1 MKVQKDKIIRV
12 KKFPLFIL
20 ASMFLLVLV
29 IALSQAQFTSTSS
42 MDVGS
47 TSTVGTGFAPSAQYY
62 RPGFEQYYS
71 SEQISTYWAEF
82 GKEECE
88 ARQDFIL
95 NIRPGG
101 CTPAVVRSDL
111 LEEQNVP
118 IFCKLDA
125 IKINP
130 LIDVKSIRSISFK
143 GQYPKEVAGI
153 SFHPARAAIRTY
165 NTLLGSPLLNNVGYL
180 VIVLRRQPSE
190 DDMPDWVQGNLTAIV
205 RYDAEKAFGVGDAEY
220 YIPVLQDN
228 EWQNNYEEY
237 SFWRGRGFLRANWVD
252 EDRASISVYRDRDH
266 KESTLTLREGES
278 SGNVYLGGFYCQV
291 ALDVRLNEITYP
303 QTIAKIKV
311 HRADEENNL
320 WLYEGAKF
328 ADDKCRV
335 TNIEPIILGGGSV
348 DISCSGGERFTL
360 YLGSANSVDLEINN
374 KEQKTNLWDLVNEDE
389 KVYLSYIGQLPQ
401 KISTRRQGKE
411 NSFILLIK
419 TEKELSVA
427 DKEKL
432 ERNIKN
438 IFEYRAKVDENRK
451 DFEEQAL
458 VSLNKIQE
466 ISGSDIIFYKRK
478 GDEDFSRRI
487 KFVEPKGVT
496 DEVYGS
502 DKGQLLNENFDK
514 SISNYRD
521 VVKYYPYEKVTREAE
536 IETYGEQAL
545 VAAVELADKIKKQ
558 GTKQELLQ
566 ETISNYPDTSTGKEA
581 EKEFEKTIIYD
592 EEKAGFSTRIL
603 QDYYSFQLKDIK
615 QPTKEE
621 ASTTIILDN
630 GQGTYSVDE
639 YVKSPET
646 NDGKTEFIQVQKLN
660 DEYVEL
666 KYAAWDKEKG
676 DDKRFITKTT
686 RIRLDEYAS
695 LGRFQVYISDIQLE
709 KVAHVSVEP
718 VVIGPETETN
728 VSFKIGI
735 EKRAIDLSTDKTK
748 EKIEDLN
755 STIEKWEDLSE
766 KLAKVIKGWKGAC
779 FATSALLLVKNLV
792 DNFSGKSMARQ
803 KVMRG
808 PGGWFEKCNEM
819 IKSGER
825 GYVSLDD
832 CLRQNNDKI
841 EQEVSAAHNSIQKV
855 NNLMQNTEKVTETAL
870 FGEKVLNTD
879 DSFKG
884 FMSQFKSRY
893 GDETIEVD
901 GKEFKMNDMVGDYEQ
916 GYNNG
921 YYGFNDARD
930 WMYYLEMVK
939 NPQVS
944 EDIKKEYKEKLY
956 DEYKAVENKRK
967 AETIA
972 SGYEDSI
979 EKSELGGKVEVLKGG
994 KRIPT
999 TNIIE
1004 LDKNDYEKL
1013 QGFDRESGNVDFDR
1027 DKRNFWIR
1035 MQTPA
1040 NLVIEKGKG
1049 EDKEDVTN
1057 YAGKIML
1064 VRLSKTGDSY
1074 SPVPDEPAYILE
1086 KGENGEK
1093 VTGKVD
1099 SESLVQILD
1108 KSDVSRFIRVE
1119 KGKCNNPYKE
1129 KPVVR
1134 FYETEP
1140 YRKMPAVVPFD
1151 VEKGWY
1157 VATKQIIKG
1166 FGMTPYTEAGVVRN
1180 FYLCN
1185 IGENGREDF
1194 QNGMGDD
1201 ICTFIS
1207 FETGASPNH
1216 PCLNDVEARNM
1227 ANKAR
1232 EALLRAAQQHGNKKI
1247 EIYGETLDTGAPAGG
1262 AEGTQ
1267 CQDFMSPEDCYVLF
1281 NVCDPVLCPPSRCNL
1296 GGNYYVKDVIQSG
1309 IIGSI
1314 VLCLPNAKEGIFV
1327 PVCLTGI
1334 QAGIDAFVSIL
1345 KSTRD
1350 CLQESLDTGRHVG
1363 ICDEIMSVYL
1373 CEFFWRQLAPLLDVF
1388 IPKMVE
1394 MAYGQGTRGGGEYLT
1409 VQHAWNTMQNSVNY
1423 FKQHYAQNAMEAF
1436 NMRSTDQVG
1445 SEFCKMFVSST
1456 YPSSDDF
1463 LDNLLE
1469 PESPVQYHAW
1479 FDEIPHSEATVP
1491 ATSHYKVF
1499 YHIWA
1504 GKDRGAHYA
1513 VYLKEPPESSYYANV
1528 PTITVDTGYIGKGDY
1543 LSRTKD
1549 FTAPAGYKT
1558 LCVRVNL
1565 QEECGFGQVSTSY
1578 AVNALKEGY
1587 IEEQSTQKVTTED
1600 QCISGNPSL
1609 YPLAQPNIQEGVQEA
1624 AQPQIYK
1631 RGIIRVC
1638 STDNP
1643 GKQTNPEKWKD
1654 VGYCGNEKVRCWL
1667 DVDSVEGIVKDER
1680 TMGRINQSV
1689 GDIEQQRIQELVE
1702 QGEMLS
1708 ESESA
1713 VMLDWADNY
1722 AGSENFQ
1729 EEVEKSLIGIT
1740 DAEALAEA
1748 ILDKFKQQFYNK
1760 QEGEDVFDILDKVQE
1775 RGFLNKHKAKAI
1787 LLRAQIYD
1795 FVTRQIYD
1803 KFFKEQEQ
1811 QGQKDEDGGDEEGG
1825 DEDEEILEEPEK
1837 IGTKVKDSEDIVWK
1851 KIDIDNNK
1859 KWFSEKGTFSWNQL
1873 KKRGPLSIY
1882 KEQVSE
1888 IDEETSKE
1896 VGDIEYEDIE
1906 KGFYLKQGQEN
1917 NEIYFNEENT
1927 GLYLENLGDNKYGIY
1942 AKRKFFN
1949 IDWLNRDLYV
1959 GYIIRENIHALEDDE
1974 AYEKLKEDTK
1984 DYLDDL
1990 TEYNFNNEGFVKV

>member
-1 MKVQKDKIIRV
+1 MKQKNAKIKIR
-12 KKFPLFIL
+12 KFPLIIIV
-20 ASMFLLVLV
+20 SIFLLVLA
-29 IALSQAQFTSTSS
+29 ISLSQAQFTTTYRSNFQSTATT
-42 MDVGS
+42 GS
-47 TSTVGTGFAPSAQYY
+47 VGFAPSAQYY
-62 RPGFEQYYS
+62 RPGFEQYYT
-71 SEQISTYWAEF
+71 SEQISTYWTEF
-82 GKEECE
+82 GREECE

-118 IFCKLDA
+118 VFCKLDA

-143 GQYPKEVAGI
+143 GQYPQEVAGI

-165 NTLLGSPLLNNVGYL
+165 NTLLGSPLLNDVGYL
-180 VIVLRRQPSE
+180 VIVLRRQPTE
-190 DDMPDWVQGNLTAIV
+190 DDMPDWVEGNLTAIV

-220 YIPVLQDN
+220 YLPVLNDN

-237 SFWRGRGFLRANWVD
+237 AFWRGKGFVRAEWVD
-252 EDRASISVYRDRDH
+252 KDRVSISVYRDRDH
-266 KESTLTLREGES
+266 KESTITLKEGES
-278 SGNVYLGGFYCQV
+278 SSNIYLGGFYCQV
-291 ALDVRLNEITYP
+291 ALKLRLNDITYP
-303 QTIAKIKV
+303 QTIAKINV
-311 HRADEENNL
+311 HRADEENTL

-328 ADDKCRV
+328 ANDECRV

-360 YLGSANSVDLEINN
+360 YLGTASSVDLKVKD
-374 KEQKTNLWDLVNEDE
+374 KEQRVKLWDLVDE
-389 KVYLSYIGQLPQ
+389 NKKTYLAYIGQLPQ
-401 KISTRRQGKE
+401 SISSVRQGRE
-411 NSFILLIK
+411 NSFILIIRA
-419 TEKELSVA
+419 EEELSS
-427 DKEKL
+427 DEKVNL

-438 IFEYRAKVDENRK
+438 IFEYRVKVDKDKK
-451 DFEEQAL
+451 DFVEQAEI
-458 VSLNKIQE
+458 SLNKIQE
-466 ISGSDIIFYKRK
+466 INESDIIFYQDSGNK
-478 GDEDFSRRI
+478 GFSREIRFI
-487 KFVEPKGVT
+487 EPKGMS
-496 DEVYGS
+496 DEIYKS
-502 DKGQLLNENFDK
+502 EEGQILNENFDK
-514 SISNYRD
+514 AISEYRD
-521 VVKYYPYEKVTREAE
+521 VVKYYPNEKPTREAE
-536 IETYGEQAL
+536 TETYGEKAL
-545 VAAVELADKIKKQ
+545 MAATQLSGDIKKQ

-566 ETISNYPDTSTGKEA
+566 EMISNYPDTSAGRDA
-581 EKEFEKTIIYD
+581 QKEFEKTIIYN
-592 EEKAGFSTRIL
+592 EEKASFSTRVL

-621 ASTTIILDN
+621 ASATVMLDN
-630 GQGTYSVDE
+630 QQGTYSIEE

-646 NDGKTEFIQVQKLN
+646 KDGKTEFIQIKEL
-660 DEYVEL
+660 DEEYVEF

-676 DDKRFITKTT
+676 DDKRFITKT
-686 RIRLDEYAS
+686 IRVGAEEYAS
-695 LGRFQVYISDIQLE
+695 LGRFQVYVSDIQLE
-709 KVAHVSVEP
+709 RVAHVSIEP

-728 VSFKIGI
+728 VSFKIAI
-735 EKRAIDLSTDKTK
+735 EKRAIDLSTDRTK
-748 EKIEDLN
+748 KMIENLN
-755 STIEKWEDLSE
+755 NTIEKWEDLSD

-779 FATSALLLVKNLV
+779 FATSTLLLIKNLV

-808 PGGWFEKCNEM
+808 PGGWIEKCNDM
-819 IKSGER
+819 IKTGEG
-825 GYVSLDD
+825 GYVSLDA
-832 CLRQNNDKI
+832 CLTQNNDKI
-841 EQEVSAAHNSIQKV
+841 EQEVNAAHSSIQKV
-855 NNLMQNTEKVTETAL
+855 NDLMQNTESVTETTL
-870 FGEKVLNTD
+870 FGEKILNTD
-879 DSFKG
+879 ESFKG

-901 GKEFKMNDMVGDYEQ
+901 GKSFKINEMVGNYEQ

-930 WMYYLEMVK
+930 WMYYLEMIK

-944 EDIKKEYKEKLY
+944 EEIKQEYREKLY
-956 DEYKAVENKRK
+956 EQYKSVENKRK

-972 SGYEDSI
+972 SGYEDAI
-979 EKSELGGKVEVLKGG
+979 EKSELGGSVEVLSGG
-994 KRIPT
+994 KSVPT
-999 TNIIE
+999 INIIE
-1004 LDKNDYEKL
+1004 LDKRDYEKL
-1013 QGFDRESGNVDFDR
+1013 QGFDEKSKNVNFDR
-1027 DKRNFWIR
+1027 NQNTFWIR

-1049 EDKEDVTN
+1049 DDKEHVTD

-1064 VRLSKTGDSY
+1064 VRLSKTGASY

-1086 KGENGEK
+1086 KAENGEK
-1093 VTGKVD
+1093 VTGIISSD
-1099 SESLVQILD
+1099 DLVRILD
-1108 KSDVSRFIRVE
+1108 KLDVTRFIRVE
-1119 KGKCNNPYKE
+1119 KGKCSNPYKE
-1129 KPVVR
+1129 KPLVR

-1140 YRKMPAVVPFD
+1140 YKEMPAIVPFD
-1151 VEKGWY
+1151 IEQGWY
-1157 VATKQIIKG
+1157 AATKQIIKG
-1166 FGMTPYTEAGVVRN
+1166 FGMTPYTEAGVVTN

-1194 QNGMGDD
+1194 QNGIGDD
-1201 ICTFIS
+1201 ICSFVS
-1207 FETGASPNH
+1207 FETGASPAH

-1227 ANKAR
+1227 ANRAR
-1232 EALLRAAQQHGNKKI
+1232 EALLRAAQQYGQKKI
-1247 EIYGETLDTGAPAGG
+1247 EVYGSTIETGAPAGG

-1296 GGNYYVKDVIQSG
+1296 GGNYYVKDVVQSG

-1314 VLCLPNAKEGIFV
+1314 VLCLPNAREGIFV

-1345 KSTRD
+1345 ESTRD

-1388 IPKMVE
+1388 IPKMIE

-1409 VQHAWNTMQNSVNY
+1409 VQHAWNTMQNSVEY

-1436 NMRSTDQVG
+1436 TARSTDQVG
-1445 SEFCKMFVSST
+1445 SEFCKMFISSS

-1504 GKDRGAHYA
+1504 GKDQGAHYA

-1543 LSRTKD
+1543 LSRTED

-1578 AVNALKEGY
+1578 AVNALREGY
-1587 IEEQSTQKVTTED
+1587 IEEQASQQVTTED
-1600 QCISGNPSL
+1600 QCISGSPSL
-1609 YPLAQPNIQEGVQEA
+1609 YPILQPNIQEGIQEA
-1624 AQPQIYK
+1624 AQPEIYK

-1667 DVDSVEGIVKDER
+1667 DIDSVEGIVEDER

-1689 GDIEQQRIQELVE
+1689 GDIEQQRIKELVE

-1713 VMLDWADNY
+1713 VILDWADDY
-1722 AGSENFQ
+1722 AGNKNF
-1729 EEVEKSLIGIT
+1729 EDEIEKSLIGIT
-1740 DAEALAEA
+1740 DAEELAEA
-1748 ILDKFKQQFYNK
+1748 ILDKFEQQIYNA

-1795 FVTRQIYD
+1795 FVTRQIFD
-1803 KFFKEQEQ
+1803 KFFKEQKQ
-1811 QGQKDEDGGDEEGG
+1811 QGQKGAEGEAGEGKSDEDGGSLVESNDSLEDY
-1825 DEDEEILEEPEK
+1825 DED
-1837 IGTKVKDSEDIVWK
+1837 DS
-1851 KIDIDNNK
+1851 
-1859 KWFSEKGTFSWNQL
+1859 SG
-1873 KKRGPLSIY
+1873 
-1882 KEQVSE
+1882 
-1888 IDEETSKE
+1888 E
-1896 VGDIEYEDIE
+1896 VGDIQYEDIE
-1906 KGFYLKQGQEN
+1906 KGFYLKQGQEDD
-1917 NEIYFNEENT
+1917 EIYFNEENT

-1959 GYIIRENIHALEDDE
+1959 GYIIRENIHALEDNE

-1990 TEYNFNNEGFVKV
+1990 TEYNFNNGEFVKV